1 MNFNIITP
9 LARFD
14 NYNKLKETLKRLNVK
29 WHIIVDDNKD
39 FTLDESE
46 DWISLY
52 FCPNE
57 GSEFWAR
64 CNNSV
69 NWFIEN
75 HIDNE
80 NEYYGILN
88 DDDSY
93 EENFFNKVVNSLD
106 KNKENDLIIVSMLRG
121 HNIPKDAIPMRRH
134 PTTTLFASPQNMIV
148 GGVGVEQ
155 FFIKGKLIKN
165 HKLPLLGHGDGLFIV
180 ELVKNYE
187 VTYLP
192 ECYVLFNYFEPGRWN
207 K

>member
-9 LARFD
+9 LARF
-14 NYNKLKETLKRLNVK
+14 NNFEKLKKSLRKHNIT
-29 WHIIVDDNKD
+29 WHIIIDQGTNFQIETD
-39 FTLDESE
+39 E
-46 DWISLY
+46 DWIKLY
-52 FCPNE
+52 ICPNMQ
-57 GSEFWAR
+57 GEFWVK
-64 CNNSV
+64 CNNSI

-75 HIDNE
+75 HLINLD
-80 NEYYGILN
+80 EYYGILN

-93 EENFFNKVVNSLD
+93 EENFFEKMVNSLD
-106 KNKENDLIIVSMLRG
+106 INKENNLIIVSMLRG
-121 HNIPKDAIPMRRH
+121 HNIPMDTIPIRRH
-134 PTTTLFASPQNMIV
+134 PTTTLFAFPQNMKV